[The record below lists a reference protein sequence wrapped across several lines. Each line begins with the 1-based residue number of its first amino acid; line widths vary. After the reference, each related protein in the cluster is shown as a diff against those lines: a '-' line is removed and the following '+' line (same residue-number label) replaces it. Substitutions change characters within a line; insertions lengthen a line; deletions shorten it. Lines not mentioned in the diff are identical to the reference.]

1 MRPGFAAFALLLP
14 SSLPAQSDADVAKA
28 VDRVAPRMIQV
39 RHDIHQHP
47 ELSNRETRTAELVAT
62 ELGRLGF
69 EVRTGVAHTGVVGV
83 LKSGRSGPVIAIRA
97 DMDALPVTE
106 ETDVPFKSMERA
118 VYLGHETGVMHACGH
133 DIHVA
138 AELGVANVLAG
149 MRDRLRGTVVF
160 LFQPAEEGAPDGE
173 TGGAKLMIEEG
184 ALDHP
189 RPDLII
195 GFHTNGSPPHAD
207 GDAEVL
213 GHVTYTPGP
222 AMASSAKWTARIIG
236 RQAHGATPNLGVDA
250 VVTASQVVLAL
261 QTIHSRNLSPFTP
274 SVLTVGILQ
283 SGTRN
288 NIVAGEAYLEGTVRT
303 FDDSVYQVIQQRM
316 RDVFDGVTKS
326 AGATYQLEF
335 SEPYPVTVN
344 DSALSRRFVPVLR
357 RVVGSDNV
365 RLVPPHTGA
374 EDFSYYAR
382 VIPGFF
388 LFVGVVPAGRIS
400 GGHHTPTFYADDQ
413 SIPIAMRVMTA
424 LALDALGLGGH

>member
-1 MRPGFAAFALLLP
+1 
-14 SSLPAQSDADVAKA
+14 
-28 VDRVAPRMIQV
+28 
-39 RHDIHQHP
+39 
-47 ELSNRETRTAELVAT
+47 
-62 ELGRLGF
+62 
-69 EVRTGVAHTGVVGV
+69 
-83 LKSGRSGPVIAIRA
+83 
-97 DMDALPVTE
+97 
-106 ETDVPFKSMERA
+106 
-118 VYLGHETGVMHACGH
+118 
-133 DIHVA
+133 
-138 AELGVANVLAG
+138 